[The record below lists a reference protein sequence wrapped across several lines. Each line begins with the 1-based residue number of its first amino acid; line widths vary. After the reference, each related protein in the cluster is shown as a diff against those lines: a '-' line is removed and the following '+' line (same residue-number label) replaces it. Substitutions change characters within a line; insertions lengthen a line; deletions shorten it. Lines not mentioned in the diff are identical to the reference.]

1 MIRAPLV
8 FSFFILIGSACDN
21 VDLRAS
27 DVTKYAWLRPF
38 IFEHEH
44 FEGTHNLDLGTLDF
58 GYEYLES
65 YDDFLR
71 NVDSLIKQ
79 EKWTLV
85 KSENGVRIIEKEMEQ
100 YDGFFKVTTIY
111 LEVDSNSTKAAFK
124 IE

>member
-1 MIRAPLV
+1 MKTAFLT
-8 FSFFILIGSACDN
+8 FGLLILICSACDN

-58 GYEYLES
+58 GYEYLDS

-71 NVDSLIKQ
+71 NVDSVIKQ

-85 KSENGVRIIEKEMEQ
+85 KSENGVRIIEKEMEL
-100 YDGFFKVTTIY
+100 YDGFFKVTTLY
-111 LEVDSNSTKAAFK
+111 LKVDSNSREAAFK